1 MNYSYCIMQMSDG
14 IFSTMMWNAIHMAT
28 HGLTTVNKRVETLKS
43 CRRHAKGVV
52 TKVISPLRLLVIIL
66 LLLKSNIQFHHECY
80 RTIAALLAQQVVHHK
95 LESDS
100 LCHFHAEVIAYMFV
114 KEIAHSLGFEN
125 TAFFTQFFKRFTGS
139 TPQDIENI
147 NLPDT
152 FSFAASTL
160 SGSFRNCPYR

>member
-1 MNYSYCIMQMSDG
+1 MG

-114 KEIAHSLGFEN
+114 KEMAHSLGFEN

-139 TPQDIENI
+139 TPQE
-147 NLPDT
+147 
-152 FSFAASTL
+152 
-160 SGSFRNCPYR
+160 YRKQ

>member
-1 MNYSYCIMQMSDG
+1 MG

-66 LLLKSNIQFHHECY
+66 LL
-80 RTIAALLAQQVVHHK
+80 AQQVVHHK

-114 KEIAHSLGFEN
+114 KEMAHSLGFEN

-139 TPQDIENI
+139 TPQE
-147 NLPDT
+147 
-152 FSFAASTL
+152 
-160 SGSFRNCPYR
+160 YRKH

>member
-1 MNYSYCIMQMSDG
+1 MG

-66 LLLKSNIQFHHECY
+66 LLLKGNIQFHHECY

-114 KEIAHSLGFEN
+114 KEIWAIIVAL
-125 TAFFTQFFKRFTGS
+125 
-139 TPQDIENI
+139 NI
-147 NLPDT
+147 
-152 FSFAASTL
+152 SF
-160 SGSFRNCPYR
+160 

>member
-1 MNYSYCIMQMSDG
+1 MG

-100 LCHFHAEVIAYMFV
+100 PL
-114 KEIAHSLGFEN
+114 SLSRRSNCVYVRKGD
-125 TAFFTQFFKRFTGS
+125 S
-139 TPQDIENI
+139 P
-147 NLPDT
+147 
-152 FSFAASTL
+152 FA
-160 SGSFRNCPYR
+160 GI

>member
-1 MNYSYCIMQMSDG
+1 MG

-52 TKVISPLRLLVIIL
+52 TKIISPLRLLVIIL

-100 LCHFHAEVIAYMFV
+100 PN
-114 KEIAHSLGFEN
+114 SLN
-125 TAFFTQFFKRFTGS
+125 GS
-139 TPQDIENI
+139 PALLRRNIENI

>member
-14 IFSTMMWNAIHMAT
+14 HFLYNDVECDT

-114 KEIAHSLGFEN
+114 RRWPIRWDLKIRRSSPNSLN
-125 TAFFTQFFKRFTGS
+125 GS
-139 TPQDIENI
+139 PALLRRNIENI

>member
-1 MNYSYCIMQMSDG
+1 MG

-114 KEIAHSLGFEN
+114 KEMALRWDLKIRRSSPNSLN
-125 TAFFTQFFKRFTGS
+125 GS
-139 TPQDIENI
+139 PALLRRNIENI

>member
-1 MNYSYCIMQMSDG
+1 MG

-66 LLLKSNIQFHHECY
+66 LLLKGNIQFHHECY

-100 LCHFHAEVIAYMFV
+100 LSLRNKGCKSSICKIYTLFHTQ
-114 KEIAHSLGFEN
+114 KCNSDEIGI
-125 TAFFTQFFKRFTGS
+125 R
-139 TPQDIENI
+139 
-147 NLPDT
+147 
-152 FSFAASTL
+152 
-160 SGSFRNCPYR
+160 

>member
-14 IFSTMMWNAIHMAT
+14 HFFYNDVECDT
-28 HGLTTVNKRVETLKS
+28 HGYTWSNDWNKRVETLKS

-114 KEIAHSLGFEN
+114 KEMAHSLGFEN

-139 TPQDIENI
+139 TPQE
-147 NLPDT
+147 
-152 FSFAASTL
+152 
-160 SGSFRNCPYR
+160 YRKH

>member
-1 MNYSYCIMQMSDG
+1 MDIYHIAVKQTLMNYSYCIMQMSDG
-14 IFSTMMWNAIHMAT
+14 HFSTMMWNAIHMAT
-28 HGLTTVNKRVETLKS
+28 HGLTTVN
-43 CRRHAKGVV
+43 
-52 TKVISPLRLLVIIL
+52 ISPLRLLVIIL

-139 TPQDIENI
+139 TPQE
-147 NLPDT
+147 
-152 FSFAASTL
+152 
-160 SGSFRNCPYR
+160 YRKH

>member
-1 MNYSYCIMQMSDG
+1 MG

-114 KEIAHSLGFEN
+114 KEMAHSLGFEN
-125 TAFFTQFFKRFTGS
+125 TAFFPRSGADDHAKTHSRKRLAIASKIQFFLIKIHITGYIFT
-139 TPQDIENI
+139 
-147 NLPDT
+147 
-152 FSFAASTL
+152 F
-160 SGSFRNCPYR
+160 

>member
-1 MNYSYCIMQMSDG
+1 MG

-100 LCHFHAEVIAYMFV
+100 LCQLSRRSNCVYV
-114 KEIAHSLGFEN
+114 RKGD
-125 TAFFTQFFKRFTGS
+125 G
-139 TPQDIENI
+139 P
-147 NLPDT
+147 
-152 FSFAASTL
+152 FAGIWKYGVL
-160 SGSFRNCPYR
+160 HPIL

>member
-1 MNYSYCIMQMSDG
+1 MQTACERSRNESNLSITAPG
-14 IFSTMMWNAIHMAT
+14 Y
-28 HGLTTVNKRVETLKS
+28 
-43 CRRHAKGVV
+43 
-52 TKVISPLRLLVIIL
+52 IL

-114 KEIAHSLGFEN
+114 KEMANSLGFEN

-139 TPQDIENI
+139 TPQE
-147 NLPDT
+147 
-152 FSFAASTL
+152 
-160 SGSFRNCPYR
+160 YRKH

>member
-1 MNYSYCIMQMSDG
+1 MG

-114 KEIAHSLGFEN
+114 GD
-125 TAFFTQFFKRFTGS
+125 G
-139 TPQDIENI
+139 P
-147 NLPDT
+147 
-152 FSFAASTL
+152 FA
-160 SGSFRNCPYR
+160 GI

>member
-1 MNYSYCIMQMSDG
+1 MQ
-14 IFSTMMWNAIHMAT
+14 TAC
-28 HGLTTVNKRVETLKS
+28 E
-43 CRRHAKGVV
+43 GVV

-114 KEIAHSLGFEN
+114 KEMAHSLGFEN

-139 TPQDIENI
+139 TPQE
-147 NLPDT
+147 
-152 FSFAASTL
+152 
-160 SGSFRNCPYR
+160 YRKH

>member
-1 MNYSYCIMQMSDG
+1 MG

-125 TAFFTQFFKRFTGS
+125 TAFFT
-139 TPQDIENI
+139 
-147 NLPDT
+147 
-152 FSFAASTL
+152 
-160 SGSFRNCPYR
+160 